1 MNTPFALPFPPSSNN
16 LFVNGKR
23 GRFRSPRY
31 EAWIAEVGV
40 EIMRQR
46 PAKYTGPVNLI
57 YEFQEGFDNRKRDL
71 GNLEKATTDI
81 LVLHRII
88 EADDGSIVRRIS
100 LAWNPTIEG
109 VRVLIE
115 PLFGRQEIA
124 A

>member
-1 MNTPFALPFPPSSNN
+1 MNLSFILPFPPSSNN
-16 LFVNGKR
+16 LFVNGKK

-31 EAWIAEVGV
+31 EAWITQAGG

-46 PAKYTGPVNLI
+46 PAKYSGPVNLI

-88 EADDGSIVRRIS
+88 EADDGSIVRKIS

-115 PLFGRQEIA
+115 PVFGRQEIA